1 MSDARIGR
9 MPHPRLYGRAM
20 DVARSPR
27 LGRLER
33 ALVAVVAAAR
43 RFAWPLCI
51 LAIAGALATGFYIA
65 EHARVDTDTSEV
77 LSRDLPFR
85 QANRAY
91 RQAFPALRSPLLV
104 IVEGAN
110 QDRVDDGADR
120 LAAAMRLRSDLF
132 HSVLYAPGEPFFRRN
147 GLLYLSVER
156 LSELSDRLAESQ
168 PFLVTLAGD
177 PSLRGL
183 FDLLRRAIED
193 GGDDLTAANGFR
205 TGLDAVSNIIEART
219 SEQAEALSWST
230 LMSGERPA
238 SDRRRIIVAEAKTD
252 SGSLEP
258 AAPVLRAVRV
268 MADELMLT
276 TAGGVTVHLSGEAAL
291 ETEELHSVFSGTITA
306 SVISLLTVA
315 FLVVIGMRSL
325 RLVACVMITLMIGL
339 IWTAGAA
346 IVLVGRLNLIS
357 VYFAVLFVG
366 IAVDFGIH
374 FVLRYKEQ
382 RVNGRGHELAL
393 ANATAGVGPSL
404 LLAGLTASVAFLSF
418 LPTSYV
424 GVAELG
430 VISAIGMAIA
440 VIASFTVLPALLTVL
455 RSRREDG
462 PTTQPGALAV
472 ESFVRTHPKS
482 ICGLAL
488 LLALGCLPLLLHV
501 RFENNPLN
509 LRDPMSPSVT
519 ALRALMRDDPGARP
533 AISFIVRDSEAAR
546 MIGQRLRGLATVQT
560 IVSVADLVP
569 ADQERKLAII
579 QDMGVFLAPLV
590 AGVDPVEPPTDDE
603 RRLSIARFLAVVGP
617 YAAQGRAGELK
628 EPFERLASALRRFVD
643 GPGRSPEALADLD
656 AALVGSLG
664 ARIDALKDALQAGPV
679 AQSDLPPAIVRQFVA
694 PDGRIRVEVQPR
706 EDLVDGAA
714 LRRFVAEVS
723 AAAPEAGGLPVWL
736 VASGDAVTDAFR
748 TASIIALVLIAV
760 LLLIQLRSA
769 IDAALV
775 LAPLA
780 LAAILTF
787 AISATL
793 GPSLNFANIIVLPL
807 MLGLGV
813 SSGIYLVTRAR
824 EEANGLLLRTI
835 TPRAVLFSAL
845 TTMASFGSL
854 AVSGHVGTASMGML
868 LLIAI
873 GLSLVCTLI
882 VLPAMLTLRYRGPA
896 R

>member
-1 MSDARIGR
+1 LALRRALGYTGAKMSEAKVPPFG
-9 MPHPRLYGRAM
+9 L
-20 DVARSPR
+20 V
-27 LGRLER
+27 ER
-33 ALVAVVAAAR
+33 ALVALVAASR
-43 RFAWPLCI
+43 RFAWPLFL
-51 LAIAGALATGFYIA
+51 LALAGTFATGFYV
-65 EHARVDTDTSEV
+65 ARNARIDTDTSEV

-85 QANRAY
+85 QANREY
-91 RQAFPALRSPLLV
+91 RQAFPALRKPLLV
-104 IVEGAN
+104 IVEGQN

-120 LAAAMRLRSDLF
+120 LAAAMGRRSDLF

-147 GLLYLSVER
+147 GLLYLSAER
-156 LSELSDRLAESQ
+156 LSDLSDRLAESQ

-183 FDLLRRAIED
+183 FDLLRRAIEE
-193 GGDDLTAANGFR
+193 GGDELTATGGFR
-205 TGLDAVSNIIEART
+205 TGLDAVSNVIEART
-219 SEQAEALSWST
+219 SEQAETLAWST
-230 LMSGERPA
+230 LMGGERPA
-238 SDRRRIIVAEAKTD
+238 PERRRIILAEAKTD

-258 AAPVLRAVRV
+258 AAPVLRAVR
-268 MADELMLT
+268 ELAEELGLN
-276 TAGGVTVHLSGEAAL
+276 AGGGVNVRLSGEAAL
-291 ETEELHSVFSGTITA
+291 ETEELHGVFSGTITA
-306 SVISLLTVA
+306 SMISLLAVA
-315 FLVVIGMRSL
+315 FLVVVGMRSV
-325 RLVACVMITLMIGL
+325 RLVAAVMISLLIGL

-346 IVLVGRLNLIS
+346 IAVIGRLNLIS

-382 RVNGRGHELAL
+382 RVGGRDHNAAL
-393 ANATAGVGPSL
+393 ANAAAGVGPSL
-404 LLAGLTASVAFLSF
+404 LLAGLAAIVAFLSF
-418 LPTSYV
+418 LPTAYI

-430 VISAIGMAIA
+430 VISAIGMVVA
-440 VIASFTVLPALLTVL
+440 VTTSFTVLPALLTIM
-455 RSRREDG
+455 RGRRESG
-462 PTTQPGALAV
+462 PTIQPGALAV
-472 ESFVRTHPKS
+472 ESFVRTHPRT

-488 LLALGCLPLLLHV
+488 LLALACMPLLTQL

-509 LRDPMSPSVT
+509 LQDPTSPSVI
-519 ALRALMRDDPGARP
+519 ALRALMRDDPGARL
-533 AISFIVRDSEAAR
+533 AISFIARDGDGAR
-546 MIGQRLRGLATVQT
+546 ALRQRLSGLASVHGV
-560 IVSVADLVP
+560 VSIADLVP

-603 RRLSIARFLAVVGP
+603 RRHSIARFLAVVGP
-617 YAAQGRAGELK
+617 FAAQARAGELR
-628 EPFERLASALRRFVD
+628 EPLQRLAAALRRFID

-656 AALVGSLG
+656 MALAGSLIG
-664 ARIDALKDALQAGPV
+664 RIESLKEALQAGPV
-679 AQSDLPPAIVRQFVA
+679 VQGDLPPAILRQFVA

-706 EDLVDGAA
+706 EDLIDGAA

-723 AAAPEAGGLPVWL
+723 AAAPGAGGPPVWL

-748 TASIIALVLIAV
+748 TASIIALVLISV

-769 IDAALV
+769 IDTVLV

-780 LAAILTF
+780 LAATLTF
-787 AISATL
+787 AISATF
-793 GPSLNFANIIVLPL
+793 GPALNFANIIVLPL

-854 AVSGHVGTASMGML
+854 AVSGHVGTASMGLL

-873 GLSLVCTLI
+873 TLSLVCTLI
-882 VLPAMLTLRYRGPA
+882 VLPAMLTLRYRA
-896 R
+896 Q